1 MKSLENFLKTLRST
15 TIYEKQDLFSGIGQL
30 LKSNAA
36 LITVLSLINKCP
48 RSRIIAYTAESLP
61 PKAYAELVEH
71 AKVAISHSSPI
82 QQSIH
87 RDVYIAEKGDV
98 DWLMIIQEG
107 ERATTQIF
115 WFFIEP
121 PITSAERRCT
131 GDKKRLLE
139 QPFSLRFNGYFLIFQ
154 LFLPFPLVRRIL
166 PSLLA

>member
-1 MKSLENFLKTLRST
+1 MKNLENFLKSIRSDA
-15 TIYEKQDLFSGIGQL
+15 IYDKQELFSGIGKL

-36 LITVLSLINKCP
+36 LINKCP

-61 PKAYAELVEH
+61 PKTYAELVEQ

-107 ERATTQIF
+107 E
-115 WFFIEP
+115 
-121 PITSAERRCT
+121 
-131 GDKKRLLE
+131 GDDV
-139 QPFSLRFNGYFLIFQ
+139 NFLVFY
-154 LFLPFPLVRRIL
+154 
-166 PSLLA
+166 

>member
-1 MKSLENFLKTLRST
+1 MKNLENFLKSIRSDA
-15 TIYEKQDLFSGIGQL
+15 IYDKQELFSGIGKL

-61 PKAYAELVEH
+61 PKTYAELVEQ

-107 ERATTQIF
+107 EGDDAN
-115 WFFIEP
+115 FFV
-121 PITSAERRCT
+121 
-131 GDKKRLLE
+131 
-139 QPFSLRFNGYFLIFQ
+139 FY
-154 LFLPFPLVRRIL
+154 
-166 PSLLA
+166 

>member
-87 RDVYIAEKGDV
+87 RDVYF
-98 DWLMIIQEG
+98 
-107 ERATTQIF
+107 RAGF
-115 WFFIEP
+115 
-121 PITSAERRCT
+121 
-131 GDKKRLLE
+131 
-139 QPFSLRFNGYFLIFQ
+139 LREVSQAHG
-154 LFLPFPLVRRIL
+154 RGCR
-166 PSLLA
+166 

>member
-1 MKSLENFLKTLRST
+1 MKNLENFLKSIRSDA
-15 TIYEKQDLFSGIGQL
+15 IYEKQELFKL

-48 RSRIIAYTAESLP
+48 RGRIIAYSAETLP
-61 PKAYAELVEH
+61 PKTYAELVEQ

-107 ERATTQIF
+107 E
-115 WFFIEP
+115 
-121 PITSAERRCT
+121 
-131 GDKKRLLE
+131 GDDA
-139 QPFSLRFNGYFLIFQ
+139 NFLVFY
-154 LFLPFPLVRRIL
+154 
-166 PSLLA
+166 

>member
-61 PKAYAELVEH
+61 PKAHPELVEH

-107 ERATTQIF
+107 E
-115 WFFIEP
+115 
-121 PITSAERRCT
+121 
-131 GDKKRLLE
+131 GDDA
-139 QPFSLRFNGYFLIFQ
+139 NFLVFY
-154 LFLPFPLVRRIL
+154 
-166 PSLLA
+166 

>member
-1 MKSLENFLKTLRST
+1 MKNLENFLKSIRSDA
-15 TIYEKQDLFSGIGQL
+15 IYDKQELFSGIGKL

-61 PKAYAELVEH
+61 PKTYAELVEQ

-107 ERATTQIF
+107 E
-115 WFFIEP
+115 
-121 PITSAERRCT
+121 
-131 GDKKRLLE
+131 GDDA
-139 QPFSLRFNGYFLIFQ
+139 NFLVF
-154 LFLPFPLVRRIL
+154 
-166 PSLLA
+166 